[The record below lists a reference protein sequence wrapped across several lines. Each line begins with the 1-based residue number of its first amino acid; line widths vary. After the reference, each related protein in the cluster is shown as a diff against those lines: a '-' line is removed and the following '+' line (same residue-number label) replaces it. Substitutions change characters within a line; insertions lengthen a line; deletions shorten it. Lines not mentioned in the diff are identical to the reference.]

1 MKFTTNIGQTDR
13 MIRLVAGAAL
23 ILAAL
28 AGVIGSWGFLGIV
41 PLATAFLRVCP
52 AYTLIGFK
60 TCQNC

>member
-1 MKFTTNIGQTDR
+1 MRFTTNIGQTDR
-13 MIRLVAGAAL
+13 MIRFAAGAGL

-28 AGVIGSWGFLGIV
+28 VGAIGSWGFVGIV

-60 TCQNC
+60 TCADC

>member
-13 MIRLVAGAAL
+13 LIRLVAGAAL

-28 AGVIGSWGFLGIV
+28 TGVVGAWGFIGIV

-60 TCQNC
+60 TCADC